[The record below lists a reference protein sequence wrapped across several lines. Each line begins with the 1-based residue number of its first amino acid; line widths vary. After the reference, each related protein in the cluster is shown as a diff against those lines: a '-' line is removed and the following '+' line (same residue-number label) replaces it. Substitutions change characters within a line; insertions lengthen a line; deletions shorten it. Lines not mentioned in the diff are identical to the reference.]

1 MLMPSIFGERLFDDF
16 MGGFPYLSSR
26 KVLDMPTQSVMR
38 TDVKDTGSN
47 YELLIDLPGY
57 KKEDVKAQLKDGYL
71 TISAATETSNDEK
84 DENGKYLR
92 KERYTGSVSRSYY
105 VGENLQEEDIHA
117 RFDNGILTLT
127 FPKEAPK
134 KIEEEKYISIEG

>member
-1 MLMPSIFGERLFDDF
+1 MRYNVARNNDLCDDLFDNVF
-16 MGGFPYLSSR
+16 RAPVFGG
-26 KVLDMPTQSVMR
+26 QSLMK
-38 TDVKDTGSN
+38 TDVREKDGK
-47 YELLIDLPGY
+47 YILDIEMPGY